1 MVNITAP
8 SFKKVTFLCLS
19 SLIFAIAACSVKQN
33 TIIENKSGSYIYKI
47 TKTQKDMDPVVTIL
61 VTTYNDSVDVLL
73 PTIMVDR
80 QKSPNSNLHGKYK
93 ISVKPGNHRF
103 MGKGMSFLFVETGKI
118 NLAKGDS
125 LDIVFRLKQDRSPLI
140 DK

>member
-1 MVNITAP
+1 MPFKFNICNP
-8 SFKKVTFLCLS
+8 
-19 SLIFAIAACSVKQN
+19 ACSVKQN

-93 ISVKPGNHRF
+93 ISVKPGKHLF
-103 MGKGMSFLFVETGKI
+103 MAKGMSFLFVETGTI

-125 LDIVFRLKQDRSPLI
+125 LDIVFRLKQDQSPLI